1 MHSISF
7 QRSFNVQCLDYHNIS
22 LHTYFWLFRN
32 KDASTITLKI
42 GATRRYAYSAYRQ
55 VRKAKNLYP
64 HPKYNPI
71 TVDNDI
77 ALIELDEPVYFN
89 DYLRPICLPDPTH
102 VTPAGTRCYAVGWG
116 RKDETGK
123 FLAYTVETCL
133 N

>member
-1 MHSISF
+1 M
-7 QRSFNVQCLDYHNIS
+7 
-22 LHTYFWLFRN
+22 
-32 KDASTITLKI
+32 KI

-64 HPKYNPI
+64 HPKYNPL

-89 DYLRPICLPDPTH
+89 DYLRPICLPDPTD

-123 FLAYTVETCL
+123 FFANTVETCFNQTSSGHKIL
-133 N
+133 FGFGRCSVLSGSQHI